1 MMKVYQKILEKLEEA
16 GSRVTVP
23 LDDLLMIE
31 GVKPYRISTYIWECK
46 VKADAC
52 VMPEKNGRKVVGYKL
67 IKF

>member
-16 GSRVTVP
+16 GSRNVVP
-23 LDDLLMIE
+23 LEELLKIE

-52 VMPEKNGRKVVGYKL
+52 VMPAKDGRKVVGYQI